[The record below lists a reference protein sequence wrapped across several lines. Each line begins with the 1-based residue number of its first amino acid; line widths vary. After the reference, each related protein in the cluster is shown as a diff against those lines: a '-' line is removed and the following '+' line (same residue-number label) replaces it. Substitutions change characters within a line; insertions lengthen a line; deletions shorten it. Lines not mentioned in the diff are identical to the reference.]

1 MLHQVLNWSSVNIRY
16 DFNFHINNQG
26 DWKMEKVVL
35 AFSGGLDTSVC
46 VKLLQDKYQKEVI
59 TACVDVGQPVD
70 EISRPEK
77 LARDMGVKHYTID
90 AKNEFAREFIFRA
103 VKANALYE
111 GYPLST
117 ALARPLIAMKIVD
130 LAKKEGATAISHGC
144 TGKGNDQFRFE
155 STIRSG
161 SNCEVIAP
169 IRDLNLTRT
178 EEMEYAREHGI
189 PLPSEKLYSIDENLW
204 GRSIEGDILEDPM
217 VETPE
222 EAFSWTRST
231 EDAPED
237 AQILEMSFEKGVPVS
252 LDSQDM
258 GPVEIIEAC
267 NQVAGSHGIGR
278 VDIIEDRIIGLKSRE
293 NYETPGALLIINAHK
308 ALEQLTLTREE
319 LKFSEIVSLTY
330 SELVYNG
337 LWHEPLREDL
347 DQLLDHMQ
355 QRVSGVVKLKLH
367 KGSLRILGRKSP
379 YSLYNEKAV
388 SFEDKELD
396 QREIAGMVK
405 NYALQAACYQDIC
418 KRD

>member
-1 MLHQVLNWSSVNIRY
+1 
-16 DFNFHINNQG
+16 
-26 DWKMEKVVL
+26 MEKVVL

-59 TACVDVGQPVD
+59 TVCVDVGQPED
-70 EISRPEK
+70 EISRPER

-90 AKNEFAREFIFRA
+90 AKDEFARNFIFPA
-103 VKANALYE
+103 VKANAIYE

-117 ALARPLIAMKIVD
+117 ALARPLIAMKIVE
-130 LAKKEGATAISHGC
+130 LAKKEGAVSISHGC

-161 SNCEVIAP
+161 SSCDVIAP

-178 EEMEYAREHGI
+178 EEVDYAREHGI
-189 PLPSEKLYSIDENLW
+189 PLPSNKLYSIDENLW

-222 EAFSWTRST
+222 EAFRWTRST

-237 AQILEMSFEKGVPVS
+237 AQILEISFAEGVPVAI
-252 LDSQDM
+252 DGQKM
-258 GPVEIIEAC
+258 APVEIIEAC
-267 NQVAGSHGIGR
+267 NQVAGLHGIGR
-278 VDIIEDRIIGLKSRE
+278 VDIMEDRIIGLKSRE
-293 NYETPGALLIINAHK
+293 NYETPGAVLIITTHK

-319 LKFSEIVSLTY
+319 LKFSEIVSQTY
-330 SELVYNG
+330 AELIYNG

-347 DQLLDHMQ
+347 DQFLDHMQ
-355 QRVSGVVKLKLH
+355 RRVTGVVKIKLH
-367 KGSLRILGRKSP
+367 KGNLRVLGRKSP

-388 SFEDKELD
+388 SFEDKDMD

-405 NYALQAACYQDIC
+405 NYALQAACYQEVC
-418 KRD
+418 KRE